1 MIRTMLD
8 SDDLAAL
15 GHVTPLIATYADL
28 FATHA
33 ELAGFLA
40 AHPGQQAVFIDR
52 GLGDPLGIASV
63 LDIES
68 GAHQPGDL
76 PGWWDRQ
83 HGRGVDYLTAY
94 SDRELLPVVIQA
106 AGRRHVFHWVATLDG
121 TVVIAGFAPLAAPA
135 VVQIAGESL
144 LGVHADLSLVLEDQ
158 WHPQP

>member
-28 FATHA
+28 FPTHNL
-33 ELAGFLA
+33 LAGFLA

-52 GLGDPLGIASV
+52 ALGDRLGIASV
-63 LDIES
+63 LDIEA
-68 GAHQPGDL
+68 GADGPAAL
-76 PGWWDRQ
+76 PGWYDRQ
-83 HGRGVDYLTAY
+83 HGRGIRYLTAY
-94 SDRELLPVVIQA
+94 SDRSTLPAVIQA
-106 AGRRHVFHWVATLDG
+106 GGRRHVYHWVATLDG
-121 TVVIAGFAPLAAPA
+121 TMVIAGFAPLAAPA
-135 VVQIAGESL
+135 VVQCLGEAQ